1 MPFRDLILIA
11 MCCKKINA
19 IIMVRQHNRFT
30 KRLVKKLGR
39 YRKDAHYNITV
50 TVTAEI
56 VIEPMTETTVIG
68 KVNNPKDYVVKV
80 LDPVS
85 FKNGR

>member
-1 MPFRDLILIA
+1 
-11 MCCKKINA
+11 
-19 IIMVRQHNRFT
+19 
-30 KRLVKKLGR
+30 
-39 YRKDAHYNITV
+39 V

>member
-1 MPFRDLILIA
+1 M
-11 MCCKKINA
+11 
-19 IIMVRQHNRFT
+19 
-30 KRLVKKLGR
+30 
-39 YRKDAHYNITV
+39 

-68 KVNNPKDYVVKV
+68 KVNNLNDYIVKV

-85 FKNGR
+85 FKNGRQVRDVLVKRQDTS

>member
-1 MPFRDLILIA
+1 MTKWLDL
-11 MCCKKINA
+11 
-19 IIMVRQHNRFT
+19 
-30 KRLVKKLGR
+30 
-39 YRKDAHYNITV
+39 AHYNITV

-68 KVNNPKDYVVKV
+68 KVNNLKDYVVKV

-85 FKNGR
+85 FKNGRQVRDVL